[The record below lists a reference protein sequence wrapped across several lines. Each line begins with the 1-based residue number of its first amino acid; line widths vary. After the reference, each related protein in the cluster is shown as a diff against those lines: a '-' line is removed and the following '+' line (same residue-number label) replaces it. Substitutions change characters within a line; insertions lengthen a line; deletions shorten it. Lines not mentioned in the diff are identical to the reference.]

1 MSYQVEKMGF
11 EPTTSWLPAKRSS
24 QVSYIPKACGK
35 LRELI
40 FKKQIPSDEFI
51 LQKRNF
57 TCKYFFMTTQRLNGS
72 LYTVIENK
80 IATVEFGHPASNS
93 FPSELLQRLTDELN
107 NLSSNP
113 DVNLIILKSE
123 GDGAFCAGASFDEL
137 LAVSNLMEGTSFFSG
152 FANVINA
159 MRKCSKLIVGRI
171 HGKAVGGGVGLAAAC
186 DYAFAT
192 VDSAIKL
199 SELAIG
205 IGPFV
210 IEPAVSRKIGKGAL
224 GEMTLA
230 AHEWKNAYWAQEKGL
245 YAKVFET
252 KEDLDKDLEIFTSKL
267 ASYNPEALSEMKKVL
282 WEGTENWDT
291 LLYERASISGKLVL
305 SDFSRN
311 ALNQF
316 KK

>member
-1 MSYQVEKMGF
+1 MVQEH
-11 EPTTSWLPAKRSS
+11 
-24 QVSYIPKACGK
+24 
-35 LRELI
+35 
-40 FKKQIPSDEFI
+40 
-51 LQKRNF
+51 
-57 TCKYFFMTTQRLNGS
+57 GS
-72 LYTVIENK
+72 LYTSIQNK
-80 IATVEFGHPASNS
+80 IAIIEFGHPASNS

-107 NLSSNP
+107 ILSKNQNIS
-113 DVNLIILKSE
+113 LIILKSQGE
-123 GDGAFCAGASFDEL
+123 GAFCAGASFDEL
-137 LAVSNLMEGTSFFSG
+137 LAVSNLIEGAKFFSG

-159 MRKCSKLIVGRI
+159 MRKSSKLIIGRI

-192 VDSAIKL
+192 VDSSIKL

-224 GEMTLA
+224 AEMTLA
-230 AHEWKNAYWAQEKGL
+230 AHEWKNAYWAQEKGM
-245 YAKVFET
+245 YAKIFET
-252 KEDLDKDLEIFTSKL
+252 VQELDKQIEIFTAKL
-267 ASYNPEALSEMKKVL
+267 SSYNPEALSEMKKVL
-282 WEGTENWDT
+282 WEGTENWDS

-305 SDFSRN
+305 SDFTKN